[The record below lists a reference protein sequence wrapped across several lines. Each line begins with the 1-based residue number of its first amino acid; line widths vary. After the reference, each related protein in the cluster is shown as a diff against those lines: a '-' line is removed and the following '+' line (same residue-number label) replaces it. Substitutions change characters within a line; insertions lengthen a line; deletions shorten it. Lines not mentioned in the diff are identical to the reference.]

1 MPKDCKT
8 VKGKRG
14 RPPLPPEE
22 GKRFPLNMRTTKE
35 LRNKLAESAENS
47 GRSMAQE
54 VEFRLE
60 KSFLS
65 EDYMTLAFG
74 DFRSSL
80 FARSFLDVMKM
91 IDDYFQ
97 KSPWEDQEAHTAL
110 RSATDEILLGHQPPD
125 NLSPDTTKKAIT
137 IGRAITEIMR
147 DGYKN
152 ELQKLAE
159 KMAAKGATRTKGL
172 IVK

>member
-1 MPKDCKT
+1 MPKDCKI

-80 FARSFLDVMKM
+80 FARSFLD
-91 IDDYFQ
+91 
-97 KSPWEDQEAHTAL
+97 
-110 RSATDEILLGHQPPD
+110 EILLGHQPPD